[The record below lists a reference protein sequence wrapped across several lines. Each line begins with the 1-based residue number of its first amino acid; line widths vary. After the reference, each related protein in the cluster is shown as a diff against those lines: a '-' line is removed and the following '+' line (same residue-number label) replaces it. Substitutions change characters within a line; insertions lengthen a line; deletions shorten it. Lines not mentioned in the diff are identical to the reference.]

1 MDGIKCKA
9 SNDIHIFE
17 DPVELPCK
25 ITIGRRCF
33 QINQL
38 CFNCNEEH
46 NIQELKTNE
55 LADGFIKDNFKKLRR
70 NFENNNSM
78 DELKVQSK

>member
-9 SNDIHIFE
+9 SNDKHIVE
-17 DPVELPCK
+17 EPIELPCK
-25 ITIGRRCF
+25 ITICRKCF

-38 CFNCNEEH
+38 CFYCNEEQK
-46 NIQELKTNE
+46 IQELKTNE
-55 LADGFIKDNFKKLRR
+55 LTDGFIKDNLKKLRT
-70 NFENNNSM
+70 NFENNIIM